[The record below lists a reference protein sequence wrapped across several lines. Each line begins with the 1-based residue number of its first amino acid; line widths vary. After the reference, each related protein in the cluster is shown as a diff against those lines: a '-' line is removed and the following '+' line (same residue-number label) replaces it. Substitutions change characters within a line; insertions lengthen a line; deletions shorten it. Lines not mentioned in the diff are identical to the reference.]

1 MFVDRFFVFFREK
14 LFSGVVVIKD
24 VNEWVDII
32 FFVVIDVVGGVV
44 LFNVVV
50 FVRFVCVWEVVC
62 KDDVDVIK
70 VGIDVSCVFVWRDGI
85 VEDVDGIEI
94 VGVYVGK
101 DDVDFIV
108 EGGIDVFVKEFDFSV
123 FFDNDMV
130 VMFVIRGWIVDGRII
145 EELFFVV
152 DILVFMFNSGL

>member
-1 MFVDRFFVFFREK
+1 MFFREK
-14 LFSGVVVIKD
+14 FFGSVVVVIKE
-24 VNEWVDII
+24 VIVWVDII
-32 FFVVIDVVGGVV
+32 FFVVIDVVDGVV
-44 LFNVVV
+44 LFNVVVV

-70 VGIDVSCVFVWRDGI
+70 VGIDVCCVVVWRDGI
-85 VEDVDGIEI
+85 IEDDDGIEI
-94 VGVYVGK
+94 DGVFVSK

-108 EGGIDVFVKEFDFSV
+108 EGVCGIDVFVKEFDFSV
-123 FFDNDMV
+123 FFDNSMV

>member
-1 MFVDRFFVFFREK
+1 MFFREK
-14 LFSGVVVIKD
+14 FFGNVVVVIKE
-24 VNEWVDII
+24 VIEWVDII
-32 FFVVIDVVGGVV
+32 FFVVIDVVDGVV
-44 LFNVVV
+44 LYNVVVV

-70 VGIDVSCVFVWRDGI
+70 VGFDVNFVVVWRDGI
-85 VEDVDGIEI
+85 VEDDDDIEI
-94 VGVYVGK
+94 DGVYVSK

-108 EGGIDVFVKEFDFSV
+108 EGGIDVLVKEFDFSV

-130 VMFVIRGWIVDGRII
+130 VMFVIWDWEVDGIVI
-145 EELFFVV
+145 EDLFFIV

>member
-1 MFVDRFFVFFREK
+1 MFFREK
-14 LFSGVVVIKD
+14 FFGNVVVVIKE
-24 VNEWVDII
+24 VIMWVDII
-32 FFVVIDVVGGVV
+32 FFVVIDVVDGVV
-44 LFNVVV
+44 LYNVVVV

-62 KDDVDVIK
+62 KDDFDVIK
-70 VGIDVSCVFVWRDGI
+70 VGIDICCVVVLRDGI
-85 VEDVDGIEI
+85 VEDVDGIKI
-94 VGVYVGK
+94 DGVYVSK